1 MIMMMKMINMKTKEN
16 QQVFFYSIYI
26 VFIWDEFFFKQ

>member
-16 QQVFFYSIYI
+16 QQVFFSSIYI